1 AAGAACRGGCA
12 GGDGPLRPHGN
23 GDAAAAGTAAIT
35 LIAVHFRPPFSDF
48 DPRGATSS
56 ARLIPSG
63 VSSNAHARIKATG
76 NPRMTAVTNT
86 FITHGGAS
94 KVGNR
99 IEAAWINSHATIAYA
114 TATLSTLR
122 RFSSVRTVD

>member
-1 AAGAACRGGCA
+1 MM
-12 GGDGPLRPHGN
+12 
-23 GDAAAAGTAAIT
+23 
-35 LIAVHFRPPFSDF
+35 AVHFRPAFGAF
-48 DPRGATSS
+48 DSRGVTSS

-63 VSSNAHARIKATG
+63 VRSNAHARISATG

-86 FITHGGAS
+86 FITHVGAS

-114 TATLSTLR
+114 TATL
-122 RFSSVRTVD
+122 